1 MGMRPEFKTADW
13 MGCRKMLTEDEVDVL
28 TGLEIFSNMEGT
40 LRTIPFCSD
49 ELRVYGRSRID
60 SAAALAGKKV
70 ALMARSV
77 IATTYDLQCDYL
89 EYSTNTEILE
99 AVEQGEAD
107 FGICHGA
114 VATKII
120 EKNHLHLV
128 PSLVIT
134 KSYPALAVHDTQPKL
149 QRMIN
154 EVVRDMSEDGTI
166 GRLQNKWI
174 TEFARNR
181 SLEYVFHQNEVFYIT
196 FILGIIIVLCITAGY
211 WEVDRR
217 QEKYIRTLLE
227 YQEKLQQSNEETKR
241 ANQAKSEFLSHMS
254 HDIRTPINGIMGMVE
269 IIKKN
274 LDDPERIKD
283 CLEKIDKASHHL
295 LSLIN
300 DVLDMSKIGSG
311 KVHLEEIP
319 VDLDEEMEKIHAIAD
334 VQAKKQEIRFSIEDE
349 VVHRQFLGSPAHL
362 RRILLNLISNALR
375 YNKKGGKICLAI
387 REVEYDGS
395 HIGLEFKVQDT
406 GIGMSREFVEKSLF
420 KPFTQEDDRVR
431 TEYRGTG
438 LGMSIVYELVKQ
450 MNGTI
455 DVNSKPGEG
464 TTFTVKLAFKT
475 VDPAWK
481 KKEIQEENRNITG
494 MNILAVE
501 DNQLNMEI
509 LQFLLEEAG
518 AKVTAVSDGKQAV
531 EYFADAAS
539 GTYDVILMDIM
550 MPVMDGLEASK
561 KIRELPEGKG
571 KDIPIIAMTANAFV
585 EDKEKTKEA
594 GMNAHL
600 TKPVNREEIIRVLAA
615 YWKNKG

>member
-1 MGMRPEFKTADW
+1 MKISGAHKAMKRVLIFLVTLGIIVPILFTAGQMGLFSPEPTVEIEAGITSESAPVLRIATDYDFCPNSYYNKDGELSGLYVEIMIEVANRLGMRPEFKTADW

-334 VQAKKQEIRFSIEDE
+334 VQAKKQ
-349 VVHRQFLGSPAHL
+349 V
-362 RRILLNLISNALR
+362 
-375 YNKKGGKICLAI
+375 
-387 REVEYDGS
+387 
-395 HIGLEFKVQDT
+395 
-406 GIGMSREFVEKSLF
+406 
-420 KPFTQEDDRVR
+420 
-431 TEYRGTG
+431 
-438 LGMSIVYELVKQ
+438 
-450 MNGTI
+450 
-455 DVNSKPGEG
+455 
-464 TTFTVKLAFKT
+464 
-475 VDPAWK
+475 
-481 KKEIQEENRNITG
+481 
-494 MNILAVE
+494 
-501 DNQLNMEI
+501 
-509 LQFLLEEAG
+509 
-518 AKVTAVSDGKQAV
+518 
-531 EYFADAAS
+531 
-539 GTYDVILMDIM
+539 
-550 MPVMDGLEASK
+550 
-561 KIRELPEGKG
+561 
-571 KDIPIIAMTANAFV
+571 
-585 EDKEKTKEA
+585 
-594 GMNAHL
+594 
-600 TKPVNREEIIRVLAA
+600 
-615 YWKNKG
+615 